1 MPIYEMICPKC
12 EQISNILAK
21 ITDYDDKVKN
31 AKCTECS
38 ILLDRYFDTP
48 PNFTIG
54 AKHTY
59 NGQTKVSGV
68 SSRKQQS
75 RVPINIIDEMP
86 DGSTKVTRIGRK
98 EDVDND

>member
-1 MPIYEMICPKC
+1 MPMYEMICPKC
-12 EQISNILAK
+12 NHHVDILAK
-21 ITDYDDKVKN
+21 ITEFDEKVKT
-31 AKCTECS
+31 AQCEECKETLS
-38 ILLDRYFDTP
+38 RYYDTP

-98 EDVDND
+98 EDIHND